1 MDEKYIAFLD
11 VFELDENSAYRGGCL
26 VTDQETRP
34 IEFRC
39 TAAIRPTE
47 LQRVLY
53 GKKLLEYICNDLVG
67 LPIIKALQSKP
78 SLVLVRLP
86 ELLKMRP
93 NIAVPVLWI
102 ETTPEGDI
110 QRISPYMGNRE
121 EAEGAKLMLKNFSKE
136 EIIEP
141 FTRVFNAVEEA
152 HRQKVGDVR
161 QEKPGGKGK

>member
-11 VFELDENSAYRGGCL
+11 VLELDENTAFRGGCL
-26 VTDQETRP
+26 VTDQETKP
-34 IEFRC
+34 VEFRC

-53 GKKLLEYICNDLVG
+53 GKKLLEYVCNDLVG

-86 ELLKMRP
+86 ELLKLRP
-93 NIAVPVLWI
+93 EIAVPILWI
-102 ETTPEGDI
+102 ETSPEGDI
-110 QRISPYMGNRE
+110 QRISPFAGYRE
-121 EAEGAKLMLKNFSKE
+121 EAEGAKSVLKNFSKE

-141 FTRVFNAVEEA
+141 FTRVQNAVEEA
-152 HRQKVGDVR
+152 HRQKVGDVK